1 MNSWLNI
8 LEAKFVSTKAQNVID
23 VINQIPLERRNMV
36 KEVTLDMAGNMNLIA
51 KKCFPKTD
59 IVTDRFHVQK
69 LASEAVQEERIR
81 LRWEIIDQENK
92 AIAEV
97 QKTDKPYQPE
107 LLSNGDT
114 HRQLLARSRY
124 LLFKSKTKWALSQTE
139 RAEILFQLYPTI
151 QKAYIA
157 KKCFPKTDIVTD
169 RFHVQ
174 KLASEAVQE
183 ERIRL
188 RWEIIDQENKAI
200 AEVQKTDKP
209 YQPELLSNGDT
220 HRQLLARSRYLLFKS
235 KTKWTLSQIE
245 RAEILFQLYP
255 TIQKAYNLAQELTN
269 IFETNTDQNVARL
282 KLAHWYDK
290 VEKSEFKSFNTIARS
305 IQIHY
310 EQILNYFNNRSTNAS
325 AESFNAKIKEFRAQF
340 RGVRDIKFFLYRLTK
355 LYA

>member
-1 MNSWLNI
+1 
-8 LEAKFVSTKAQNVID
+8 
-23 VINQIPLERRNMV
+23 MV

-51 KKCFPKTD
+51 KKCFPK
-59 IVTDRFHVQK
+59 
-69 LASEAVQEERIR
+69 S
-81 LRWEIIDQENK
+81 
-92 AIAEV
+92 
-97 QKTDKPYQPE
+97 
-107 LLSNGDT
+107 
-114 HRQLLARSRY
+114 
-124 LLFKSKTKWALSQTE
+124 
-139 RAEILFQLYPTI
+139 
-151 QKAYIA
+151 
-157 KKCFPKTDIVTD
+157 DIVTD

-269 IFETNTDQNVARL
+269 IFETNTDKNVARL
-282 KLAHWYDK
+282 KLAHWYAWIQCCNATNRFCLLMLLSYK
-290 VEKSEFKSFNTIARS
+290 FKF
-305 IQIHY
+305 
-310 EQILNYFNNRSTNAS
+310 
-325 AESFNAKIKEFRAQF
+325 
-340 RGVRDIKFFLYRLTK
+340 
-355 LYA
+355 